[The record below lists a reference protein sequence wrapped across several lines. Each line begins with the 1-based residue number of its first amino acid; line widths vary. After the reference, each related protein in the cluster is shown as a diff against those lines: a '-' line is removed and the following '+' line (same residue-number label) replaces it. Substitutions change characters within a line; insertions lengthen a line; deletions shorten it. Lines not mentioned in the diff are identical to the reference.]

1 MQQDQATTK
10 GPEALRMEVY
20 SCGELNPHVENF

>member
-10 GPEALRMEVY
+10 GPEALCMEVY